1 MQVILLSNTANPE
14 RVIASC
20 SKFLYSDKAIFDIFG
35 ELTEENIKKIIKSIF
50 DIKFRKDSVHGNF
63 DNFDELL
70 NHVTYTFS
78 IEDISEIA
86 LKDLILCEYLALSKK
101 VDYDYSEN
109 DFVISDRIKED
120 EKLLDL
126 YQDFTKKSFDLYN
139 TFIGLGVS
147 REEALYV
154 LPSAKSENI
163 VITMTASQLFKFFSV
178 KCCKKAGREIRK
190 LAWQIFRECVKV
202 SPVIF
207 ENAGPACFLQRKC
220 PYGDFKCF
228 SRMKKVWAEEEK

>member
-1 MQVILLSNTANPE
+1 MQVSLLSNTAEAE
-14 RVIASC
+14 RIIASC
-20 SKFLYSDKAIFDIFG
+20 GKFFYSDKSILNIFD
-35 ELTEENIKKIIKSIF
+35 ELTEENIKKIVF
-50 DIKFRKDSVHGNF
+50 DLIRSENYSV
-63 DNFDELL
+63 L

-78 IEDISEIA
+78 IEEISAIA
-86 LKDLILCEYLALSKK
+86 LKELALCEYLALSKREEK
-101 VDYDYSEN
+101 NVSIDSEN
-109 DFVISDRIKED
+109 DFVISERIKED
-120 EKLLDL
+120 ERLFDL
-126 YQDFTKKSFDLYN
+126 YQDFVKKSFDLYN